1 MRSLFSR
8 SLRLEVVA
16 GLCVGIAIPALA
28 LSPNSAPSLATQTT
42 LAVEVHDQGGD
53 TRAVVSIAV
62 TGENGLPA
70 SGTAVISD
78 QGKALAGVALDPQG
92 HATTTLDLVA
102 GDHNLTA
109 TYAGD
114 NSHRASVSEPFS
126 VHAEA
131 GTTPDFSVS
140 VAPATL
146 SLQQGQSGSVVA
158 SITPINAASLTAPM
172 FVTLSCSGIPDQT
185 KCTFTPENLEI
196 SPNATAAVTSS
207 MVIATQA
214 TSLAKV
220 VPPTHSGSTP
230 VAWAV
235 LLPGILGLAGLAFG
249 ARRRQWLARLSLLAI
264 LGLVTV
270 LGATAC
276 APLYNYHNHGPPYNL
291 PTPVGTYTVVVTAQ
305 SSNGI
310 TATTHTATMALTVTQ

>member
-1 MRSLFSR
+1 M
-8 SLRLEVVA
+8 
-16 GLCVGIAIPALA
+16 AIPAVA
-28 LSPNSAPSLATQTT
+28 LSSNSAPSLATQTS
-42 LAVEVHDQGGD
+42 LAVEVHDQGGV
-53 TRAVVSIAV
+53 TRAVLSIAV

-70 SGTAVISD
+70 SGAALISD
-78 QGKALAGVALDPQG
+78 QGNALAGVALDAHG
-92 HATTTLDLVA
+92 HATATIDLVA
-102 GDHNLTA
+102 GDHDLTA
-109 TYAGD
+109 AYSGD
-114 NSHRASVSEPFS
+114 NSHLASASKAFS
-126 VHAEA
+126 VHALA

-158 SITPINAASLTAPM
+158 SITPINSASLTAPM

-196 SPNATAAVTSS
+196 SPDAAAAVTSS
-207 MVIATQA
+207 MVITTQA
-214 TSLAKV
+214 TSLAKA
-220 VPPTHSGSTP
+220 VPPAHSRSTR

-235 LLPGILGLAGLAFG
+235 LWPGVLGLAGLAYS
-249 ARRRQWLARLSLLAI
+249 ARRCQWLSRFTLLAL

-291 PTPVGTYTVVVTAQ
+291 PTPVGTYTVTVTAQ

-310 TATTHTATMALTVTQ
+310 TATTHNTTMALTVTQ